1 MTCEHP
7 PMRRAVPV
15 ILILVIAACNG
26 GDNGSSGGVESAES
40 PARAGT
46 TAPEGASERLAPLT
60 IQDGPLDLTITKT
73 TRLEDGVLLH
83 EISEAKGPNS
93 ILVLEVDPQA
103 DVTLDLIGAGDA
115 YPALAPVSAM
125 GQRVGAI
132 AAVNG
137 EFFDPPGRP
146 QFQFQS
152 DGVLWQ
158 TALGGAG
165 SFAISED
172 GREFSVGRFEPEI
185 TVTSSASGATLDVT
199 SWNAKEPEG
208 DEVVGFTHI
217 GGSLAEAPDD
227 ACYLVLAS
235 GGELAWSTDRE
246 GTTQSWTVAQQGC
259 AASAPAPDGPFVI
272 LAANRG
278 SAGADALASH
288 ATGDVVDVAI
298 SYGLRG
304 VLDLAGGEPIL
315 VARGE
320 SKVDASCKTDYCGP
334 NPRTAAGYTSD
345 GRLLIV
351 TVDGRQAGF
360 SLGMSL
366 ADLAQ
371 VFLQLGAEGAV
382 NLDGGGSTTMWV
394 ERRGVVNRPSNDDN
408 AERPVG
414 TALVILRGED
424 ADVPDSLRS

>member
-1 MTCEHP
+1 
-7 PMRRAVPV
+7 MRRAIP
-15 ILILVIAACNG
+15 ILLTIVIAACGG
-26 GDNGSSGGVESAES
+26 GDGSTGGGDGPAGS
-40 PARAGT
+40 PSQGGKAAS
-46 TAPEGASERLAPLT
+46 EGASARLAPLS
-60 IQDGPLDLTITKT
+60 IEDGPLDLSITRT

-83 EISEAKGPNS
+83 EISESGGPNS
-93 ILVLEVDPQA
+93 ILVLEIDPQA

-115 YPALAPVSAM
+115 YPSVAPVSAM
-125 GQRVGAI
+125 GQRIGAI

-185 TVTSSASGATLDVT
+185 TVTSSASGSTLDIT

-208 DEVVGFTHI
+208 DAVVGFTHI
-217 GGSLAEAPDD
+217 GGSLATAPDD
-227 ACYLVLAS
+227 ACYLVLGSAGDLS
-235 GGELAWSTDRE
+235 WTDDRK

-259 AASAPAPDGPFVI
+259 GASAPAPDGPFVI
-272 LAANRG
+272 LAADRG
-278 SAGADALASH
+278 SAGADALATH
-288 ATGDVVDVAI
+288 AVGDAVDIAI

-304 VLDLAGGEPIL
+304 VLDLAGGEPVL
-315 VARGE
+315 VARGK
-320 SKVDASCKTDYCGP
+320 SLVDASCDTDYCGP

-360 SLGMSL
+360 SVGMSL

-394 ERRGVVNRPSNDDN
+394 EQRGVVNRPSNEGN
-408 AERPVG
+408 VERPVG

-424 ADVPDSLRS
+424 TDVPDSLRS